1 MFLKVGQTIK
11 LNRRIE
17 IELSSGWT
25 AVLEAGEEMTVTD
38 IAAVNE
44 DGSVQA
50 EISAKDVPMINPWDR
65 SGQSDDEGD
74 ITAYVM
80 DISPD
85 DLED

>member
-1 MFLKVGQTIK
+1 MFIKVGQTIK

-17 IELSSGWT
+17 INLSSGWT
-25 AVLEAGEEMTVTD
+25 AIIEAGEEVTVTD
-38 IAAVNE
+38 IAATNP

-50 EISAKDVPMINPWDR
+50 EIAAEGVPFINPWDG

-74 ITAYVM
+74 IKAYVM

-85 DLED
+85 DIED

>member
-1 MFLKVGQTIK
+1 MFIKVGQTIK

-17 IELSSGWT
+17 INLSGGWT

-38 IAAVNE
+38 IAATNP
-44 DGSVQA
+44 DGSLQV
-50 EISAKDVPMINPWDR
+50 EIEAADVPCINPWDR
-65 SGQSDDEGD
+65 SGQSDDEVN
-74 ITAYVM
+74 IKAYVM

>member
-1 MFLKVGQTIK
+1 MFIEIGQTIK

-38 IAAVNE
+38 IAAVNP

-50 EISAKDVPMINPWDR
+50 EISAVDVPFINPWDR

-74 ITAYVM
+74 IKAYVM
-80 DISPD
+80 DISPA

>member
-1 MFLKVGQTIK
+1 MFIEVGQTIK
-11 LNRRIE
+11 LNRTIE
-17 IELSSGWT
+17 INLSSGWT
-25 AVLEAGEEMTVTD
+25 AIIAAGEEMTVTD
-38 IAAVNE
+38 IAATNE

-50 EISAKDVPMINPWDR
+50 EVSAKDVPFINPWDR

-85 DLED
+85 DIEA